1 MGHVGGKLLLFQ
13 AALPTLG
20 AGKLKPG
27 RDNPHLYNS
36 EREPSLR
43 NPEDPFF
50 KRYAG
55 EASSRQMTL
64 DVFLA
69 ANGFA
74 DLASLAAIP
83 RYTCG
88 QVSGGRGGGAGC
100 VQPAPSTASCA
111 SEGRGL
117 AGQGHVHY
125 EPRPYI
131 WFSPLVS
138 RPTTDTVHRSRG
150 CSPRSRLPSSS
161 CCPAYVQHAC
171 CCCVWM

>member
-88 QVSGGRGGGAGC
+88 QVSGGPGRCAAGARHSELRIRGEGAC
-100 VQPAPSTASCA
+100 RA
-111 SEGRGL
+111 R
-117 AGQGHVHY
+117 
-125 EPRPYI
+125 PRA
-131 WFSPLVS
+131 L
-138 RPTTDTVHRSRG
+138 
-150 CSPRSRLPSSS
+150 
-161 CCPAYVQHAC
+161 
-171 CCCVWM
+171 